1 LKHNFKNK
9 SFPKT
14 EVLEKL
20 GIVAKKIW
28 EVEMHIVVNNEED
41 KAVPALIKV
50 IGVGGGGTNAV
61 NWMIECGLRGV
72 EFITVNTDV
81 QDLVMKSKAS
91 VKLQIGQKLTG
102 GRGAGGIPEKGEKAA
117 NEDLELIREHVK
129 GADMVFITAGM
140 GGGTGTGAA
149 PVIAKAAREEGA
161 LTVGVV
167 TKPFGFEGPNKMN
180 IAMEGIQKMK
190 DSVDTLIKI
199 PNQQLLGVV
208 DRKTSLI
215 QSFHIVDDVLRQAVQ
230 GISDLITQT
239 GFVNIDFADVE
250 STMKNQG
257 EALMGIG
264 VGSGENRA
272 AEAAKRAIDNP
283 LLEETSTEGS
293 TRILVNLAGNE
304 ELSMAELD
312 EAINI
317 IRTNA
322 DPNVALIYGVTLDP
336 SLEDKLRV
344 TVVATGFKAGE
355 NQEEG
360 GNAGEAVKPRETDF
374 IDITEWQKLRDRS
387 AAKPADFLSRRA
399 YSEEDLEVPAVIRK
413 PARYYSQD
421 VTGNNAEGQ

>member
-1 LKHNFKNK
+1 
-9 SFPKT
+9 
-14 EVLEKL
+14 
-20 GIVAKKIW
+20 
-28 EVEMHIVVNNEED
+28 MHIVVDDED

-50 IGVGGGGTNAV
+50 IGIGGAGTNAV

-72 EFITVNTDV
+72 EFITVNTDI
-81 QDLVMKSKAS
+81 QDLIIKSKAP

-149 PVIAKAAREEGA
+149 PVVAKAAREEGA

-167 TKPFGFEGPNKMN
+167 TKPFNFEGAHKMT
-180 IAMEGIQKMK
+180 IAMEGIRKMEEA
-190 DSVDTLIKI
+190 VDTLIKI
-199 PNQQLLGVV
+199 PNQQLLGMVE
-208 DRKTSLI
+208 RKTSLL
-215 QSFHIVDDVLRQAVQ
+215 QTFHAADDILRYAVQ

-239 GFVNIDFADVE
+239 GFINIDFADVE

-264 VGSGENRA
+264 IGSGENRA
-272 AEAAKRAIDNP
+272 TEAAKRAIDNP
-283 LLEETSTEGS
+283 LLEETSSEGA

-304 ELSMAELD
+304 ELSMVELG
-312 EAINI
+312 EVIEI
-317 IRTNA
+317 IRGNA
-322 DPNVALIYGVTLDP
+322 DPNVLLIYGITLDP

-344 TVVATGFKAGE
+344 TVVATGFKNE
-355 NQEEG
+355 KTQEENG

-374 IDITEWQKLRDRS
+374 IDITEWQKIRDKS

-399 YSEEDLEVPAVIRK
+399 YSDEDLEVPAVIRK
-413 PARYYSQD
+413 PSKYYSQGFTED
-421 VTGNNAEGQ
+421 NAEGQ

>member
-1 LKHNFKNK
+1 
-9 SFPKT
+9 
-14 EVLEKL
+14 
-20 GIVAKKIW
+20 
-28 EVEMHIVVNNEED
+28 MHIVVNDED

-61 NWMIECGLRGV
+61 NWMLECGLRGV
-72 EFITVNTDV
+72 EFITVNTDI
-81 QDLVMKSKAS
+81 QDLIMKSKAP

-117 NEDLELIREHVK
+117 NEDLDLIREHVK

-167 TKPFGFEGPNKMN
+167 TKPFGFEGARKMSV
-180 IAMEGIQKMK
+180 AMEGIRKMEEA
-190 DSVDTLIKI
+190 VDTLIKI
-199 PNQQLLGVV
+199 PNQQLLGIVE
-208 DRKTSLI
+208 RKTSLL
-215 QSFHIVDDVLRQAVQ
+215 QTFHAADDILRYAVQ

-239 GFVNIDFADVE
+239 GFINIDFADVE

-264 VGSGENRA
+264 IGSGENRA

-283 LLEETSTEGS
+283 LLEETPSEGAM
-293 TRILVNLAGNE
+293 RILVNLAGNE
-304 ELSMAELD
+304 ELSMVELGEVID
-312 EAINI
+312 I
-317 IRTNA
+317 IRGNA
-322 DPNVALIYGVTLDP
+322 DPNVSLIYGVTLDP

-344 TVVATGFKAGE
+344 TVVATGFKSGKILEE
-355 NQEEG
+355 NG

-374 IDITEWQKLRDRS
+374 IDITEWQKIRDRT

-413 PARYYSQD
+413 PAKYYSQD
-421 VTGNNAEGQ
+421 FNENNAEGQ

>member
-1 LKHNFKNK
+1 
-9 SFPKT
+9 
-14 EVLEKL
+14 
-20 GIVAKKIW
+20 
-28 EVEMHIVVNNEED
+28 MHIVVDDED
-41 KAVPALIKV
+41 KAAPALIKV

-72 EFITVNTDV
+72 EFITVNTDI
-81 QDLVMKSKAS
+81 QDLIIKSKAP

-117 NEDLELIREHVK
+117 NEDLDLIREHVK
-129 GADMVFITAGM
+129 GADMIFITAGM

-167 TKPFGFEGPNKMN
+167 TKPFAFEGAHKMS
-180 IAMEGIQKMK
+180 IAMEGIRKMEEA
-190 DSVDTLIKI
+190 VDTLIKI
-199 PNQQLLGVV
+199 PNQQLLGIVE
-208 DRKTSLI
+208 RKTSLL
-215 QSFHIVDDVLRQAVQ
+215 QTFHAADDILRYAVQ

-239 GFVNIDFADVE
+239 GFINIDFADVE

-264 VGSGENRA
+264 IGSGENRA

-283 LLEETSTEGS
+283 LLEETSNEGAM
-293 TRILVNLAGNE
+293 RILVNLAGNE
-304 ELSMAELD
+304 ELSMVELD
-312 EAINI
+312 EVITI
-317 IRTNA
+317 IRGNA
-322 DPNVALIYGVTLDP
+322 DPNVSLIYGVTLDP

-344 TVVATGFKAGE
+344 TVVATGFKNGKVL
-355 NQEEG
+355 EESG

-374 IDITEWQKLRDRS
+374 IDITEWQKIRDRP

-413 PARYYSQD
+413 PAKYYSQD
-421 VTGNNAEGQ
+421 FTGNNAEGQ